1 MRPDWYLDWTD
12 LPVAIVASG
21 PSTKTV
27 NVNLIRDKMRVIAV
41 KENVDLCPW
50 ADVVYG
56 CDAAWWNKRVGLPE
70 FNGLKVSYRGDNINI
85 PAKFPDIR
93 HVDIRAKSDD
103 LNLDEPG
110 VLGSGGN
117 SGFQALN
124 LALQFGSRKILLI
137 GFDLNDRSGV
147 HWYGRN
153 NWPRANNPT
162 EENFRRW
169 RGAFRL
175 AAPKLQSIGAEV
187 LNASP
192 TSEMKCFGKTTIE
205 QAIAGWGL

>member
-1 MRPDWYLDWTD
+1 MPGWFLDWRGQAA
-12 LPVAIVASG
+12 AIVASG
-21 PSTKTV
+21 PSTKGSNTAALQGKV
-27 NVNLIRDKMRVIAV
+27 RVIAV

-56 CDAAWWNKRVGLPE
+56 CDAAWWNKRNGLPE
-70 FNGLKVSYRGDNINI
+70 FNGLKVSFRGDRFNL
-85 PAKFPDIR
+85 PARFPDLHHVEIR
-93 HVDIRAKSDD
+93 SKSDE
-103 LNLDEPG
+103 LVLDDPG

-124 LALQFGSRKILLI
+124 LALQFGARRILLV
-137 GFDLNDRSGV
+137 GFDLHDRSGA

-169 RGAFRL
+169 RSAFYL
-175 AAPKLQSIGAEV
+175 AVPKLQGIGAEV
-187 LNASP
+187 LNASLI
-192 TSEMKCFGKTTIE
+192 SEMKCFGKTTVE